1 MMRTWSGLIEIREVW
16 YRSLR
21 LGKRKRKTINKIPKL
36 RRFSKSCTYY
46 NPHSSS
52 QSALFLW
59 RVSIINML
67 CSNTV
72 SFLTDVFQPFTERNE
87 TSVHHLTLQHLK
99 LGVISGVDRVI
110 NLVLYDRPSS
120 PLKVQLLGIK
130 CLINYY
136 IQGTKRTVDYK

>member
-1 MMRTWSGLIEIREVW
+1 MLDAWLNLPAMMRTWSGLIEIREVW

-59 RVSIINML
+59 CVSIINML

-87 TSVHHLTLQHLK
+87 TSVHHLTLQYLK

-110 NLVLYDRPSS
+110 NRRTSPYMTDDLAPS
-120 PLKVQLLGIK
+120 K
-130 CLINYY
+130 CNS
-136 IQGTKRTVDYK
+136 